1 MITLYGLKK
10 CSTCVKACAWLD
22 IQAIAYE
29 FIDYRDRPIAP
40 DLLITWSEQL
50 GGWEKLVNRASM
62 TWRNLSDAEK
72 MLTQALNPNQYSKH
86 DQVWVDLIAQYPT
99 LIRRPLTVWH
109 NQSVTVGFNEKKFL
123 AEINKQ

>member
-22 IQAIAYE
+22 IQTISYQ

-40 DLLITWSEQL
+40 DLLIAWSEQL

-62 TWRNLSDAEK
+62 TWRNLNDAEK
-72 MLTQALNPNQYSKH
+72 MLTQALNPTQYSKH

>member
-10 CSTCVKACAWLD
+10 CSTCVKACTWLD
-22 IQAIAYE
+22 SQAITYE

-72 MLTQALNPNQYSKH
+72 MLTQALNPTQYSKH

>member
-22 IQAIAYE
+22 IKTISYQ

-50 GGWEKLVNRASM
+50 GGWEKLVNRAST

-72 MLTQALNPNQYSKH
+72 MLTQALNPTQYSKH
-86 DQVWVDLIAQYPT
+86 DQVWGDLIEQYPT